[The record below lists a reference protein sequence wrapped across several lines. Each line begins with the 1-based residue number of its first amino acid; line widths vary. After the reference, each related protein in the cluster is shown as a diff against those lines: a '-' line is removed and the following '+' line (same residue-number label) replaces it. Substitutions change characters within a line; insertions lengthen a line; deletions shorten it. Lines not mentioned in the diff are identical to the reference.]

1 MKNIRVLGP
10 GCAKCKKLFDNV
22 ESAVSE
28 LGIQCEVEKITNI
41 GEITRYDVM
50 MTPGLVVDGEVKSSG
65 SALSVDKIKKILSGD

>member
-28 LGIQCEVEKITNI
+28 LGIPCEVEKITDI

-50 MTPGLVVDGEVKSSG
+50 MTPGLVVDGVVKSSG
-65 SALSVDKIKKILSGD
+65 SALSVDKIKKILSED

>member
-22 ESAVSE
+22 EKAVRE
-28 LGIQCEVEKITNI
+28 LGIECEVEKITDI

-50 MTPGLVVDGEVKSSG
+50 MTPGLVVDGVVKSSG
-65 SALSVDKIKKILSGD
+65 SALSVDKIKKILTEE

>member
-28 LGIQCEVEKITNI
+28 LGIQCEVEKITDI

-50 MTPGLVVDGEVKSSG
+50 MTPGLVVDGVVKSSG
-65 SALSVDKIKKILSGD
+65 SALSVEKIKKLLSED